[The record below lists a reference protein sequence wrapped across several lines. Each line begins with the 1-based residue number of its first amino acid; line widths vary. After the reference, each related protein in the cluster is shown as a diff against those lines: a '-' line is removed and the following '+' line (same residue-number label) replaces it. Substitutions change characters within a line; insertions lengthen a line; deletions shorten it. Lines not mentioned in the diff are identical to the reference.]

1 MEEHNEAEFNDW
13 CVGCGDFGILRS
25 EDLLAEEL
33 KLDYK
38 NFVVVSG
45 IGCSGKTPHF
55 FTRKISGVHTL
66 HGRAIAFA
74 TGIKLA
80 NPSLEVLIESGDG
93 DTFGIGVGHFVNAG
107 RRNIDMTIVVH
118 DNGVYGLTKGQ
129 ASPTLKRGEK
139 TKSLPKPNINDSIN
153 PIALA
158 LASGYTFV
166 ARGFAYDVSGT
177 KELIKKA
184 MQHKG
189 MALVDVLQ
197 PCPSYN
203 DINTNEWYRKRV
215 YNIDI
220 DPVVKSLDEVPVKVN
235 AAIARSY
242 EWEER
247 IPLGVFYQN
256 ELVPTFEERLNEDI
270 PDYTKNYP
278 AVQKIDIDGETATD
292 YARLI
297 KARKVA

>member
-1 MEEHNEAEFNDW
+1 MEEHEQKEFNDW
-13 CVGCGDFGILRS
+13 CIGCGDFGILRS
-25 EDLLAEEL
+25 EELLAEEL

-45 IGCSGKTPHF
+45 IGCSGKAPHF
-55 FTRKISGVHTL
+55 LTQKISGVHTL
-66 HGRAIAFA
+66 HGRAMAFA
-74 TGIKLA
+74 TGIKLS
-80 NPSLEVLIESGDG
+80 NPSLEVLIEAGDG

-166 ARGFAYDVSGT
+166 ARGFAYDVNGT

-184 MQHKG
+184 IQHKG

-197 PCPSYN
+197 PCPTYN
-203 DINTNEWYRKRV
+203 DINTNDWYKARV
-215 YNIDI
+215 YNLDI
-220 DPVVKSLDEVPVKVN
+220 DPVVKSIEEVPEKVN
-235 AAIARSY
+235 AAISKSY
-242 EWEER
+242 EWEQK
-247 IPLGVFYQN
+247 IPLGIFYQN

-270 PDYTKNYP
+270 PDYMSNYP
-278 AVQKIDIDGETATD
+278 AMQPIDSNGKTATK
-292 YARLI
+292 YENLI
-297 KARKVA
+297 RARKVA